1 MADVKRIADE
11 LQKKV
16 RESESMLLAKDR
28 IINDLRMQVE
38 MNKVLLH
45 YNFFDSTTFIR
56 SSNNTNYV
64 ILQVPTSVD
73 RAVAMASVTGG
84 PGLAVSLTEDYESKQ
99 ALSIAQSTVASLR
112 ERLAQKEETLER
124 EFIRGSRSDD
134 GIA

>member
-1 MADVKRIADE
+1 MKNKLADVKRIADE

-38 MNKVLLH
+38 INKILPQ
-45 YNFFDSTTFIR
+45 YKFFLTFIR

-84 PGLAVSLTEDYESKQ
+84 PGLPVSLTEDYESKQ

-124 EFIRGSRSDD
+124 
-134 GIA
+134 

>member
-1 MADVKRIADE
+1 MKNKLADVKRIADE

-38 MNKVLLH
+38 MNKVLL
-45 YNFFDSTTFIR
+45 YCKKNLTRKLSYEVLTRQI
-56 SSNNTNYV
+56 NL

-84 PGLAVSLTEDYESKQ
+84 PGLPVSLTEDYESKQ

-124 EFIRGSRSDD
+124 
-134 GIA
+134 

>member
-1 MADVKRIADE
+1 MKNKLADVKRIADE

-45 YNFFDSTTFIR
+45 YKLKTFIR

-84 PGLAVSLTEDYESKQ
+84 PGLPVSLTEDYESKQ

-124 EFIRGSRSDD
+124 
-134 GIA
+134 

>member
-1 MADVKRIADE
+1 MKRIADE

-45 YNFFDSTTFIR
+45 YNFFNSKTFIR
-56 SSNNTNYV
+56 SSNKTNQSY
-64 ILQVPTSVD
+64 LQVPTSVD

-84 PGLAVSLTEDYESKQ
+84 PGLPVSLTEDYESKQ

-124 EFIRGSRSDD
+124 
-134 GIA
+134 

>member
-45 YNFFDSTTFIR
+45 YNFF
-56 SSNNTNYV
+56 NNFHT
-64 ILQVPTSVD
+64 
-73 RAVAMASVTGG
+73 
-84 PGLAVSLTEDYESKQ
+84 K
-99 ALSIAQSTVASLR
+99 
-112 ERLAQKEETLER
+112 
-124 EFIRGSRSDD
+124 F
-134 GIA
+134 

>member
-45 YNFFDSTTFIR
+45 YKLKTFIR

-112 ERLAQKEETLER
+112 ERLAQKEETHY
-124 EFIRGSRSDD
+124 
-134 GIA
+134 

>member
-38 MNKVLLH
+38 MSKVLLH
-45 YNFFDSTTFIR
+45 YNFFDSKTFIR

-124 EFIRGSRSDD
+124 
-134 GIA
+134 

>member
-1 MADVKRIADE
+1 MKNKLADVKRIADE

-84 PGLAVSLTEDYESKQ
+84 PGLPVSLTEDYESKQ

-124 EFIRGSRSDD
+124 
-134 GIA
+134 

>member
-45 YNFFDSTTFIR
+45 YNFLTTFIR

-124 EFIRGSRSDD
+124 
-134 GIA
+134 

>member
-38 MNKVLLH
+38 MSKVLLH
-45 YNFFDSTTFIR
+45 SKLKTFIR

-84 PGLAVSLTEDYESKQ
+84 PGLPVSLTEDYESKQ

-124 EFIRGSRSDD
+124 
-134 GIA
+134 

>member
-1 MADVKRIADE
+1 MKNKLADVKRIADE

-45 YNFFDSTTFIR
+45 YNSKTFIR

-64 ILQVPTSVD
+64 IWQVPTSVD

-124 EFIRGSRSDD
+124 
-134 GIA
+134 

>member
-1 MADVKRIADE
+1 MKNKLADVKRIADE

-38 MNKVLLH
+38 ANKVLLH
-45 YNFFDSTTFIR
+45 HKFFLTFIR

-84 PGLAVSLTEDYESKQ
+84 PGLPVSLTEDYESKQ

-124 EFIRGSRSDD
+124 
-134 GIA
+134 

>member
-45 YNFFDSTTFIR
+45 YNFLTFIR

-124 EFIRGSRSDD
+124 
-134 GIA
+134 

>member
-1 MADVKRIADE
+1 MKNKLADVKRIADE

-38 MNKVLLH
+38 ANKVLLH
-45 YNFFDSTTFIR
+45 HKFFNSKTFIR

-84 PGLAVSLTEDYESKQ
+84 PGLPVSLTEDYESKQ

-124 EFIRGSRSDD
+124 
-134 GIA
+134 

>member
-45 YNFFDSTTFIR
+45 YNFFSFIEDSTTFIR

-124 EFIRGSRSDD
+124 
-134 GIA
+134 

>member
-1 MADVKRIADE
+1 MKNKLADVKRIADE

-45 YNFFDSTTFIR
+45 YNFFSLKTFIR
-56 SSNNTNYV
+56 SSNNTNYG

-84 PGLAVSLTEDYESKQ
+84 PGLPVSLTEDYESKQ

-124 EFIRGSRSDD
+124 
-134 GIA
+134 

>member
-1 MADVKRIADE
+1 MKNKLADVKRIADE

-45 YNFFDSTTFIR
+45 YNFLTTFIR

-124 EFIRGSRSDD
+124 
-134 GIA
+134 

>member
-38 MNKVLLH
+38 MSKVLLH

-124 EFIRGSRSDD
+124 
-134 GIA
+134 

>member
-1 MADVKRIADE
+1 MKNKLADVKRIADE

-38 MNKVLLH
+38 MSKVLLH

-124 EFIRGSRSDD
+124 
-134 GIA
+134 

>member
-1 MADVKRIADE
+1 MKNKLADVKRIADE

-45 YNFFDSTTFIR
+45 YNFLTFIR

-124 EFIRGSRSDD
+124 
-134 GIA
+134 